1 MKKQIVTPLFL
12 LILACGSSNE
22 DLFSG
27 TIEIEDVR
35 ISARVSGA
43 VEERLVTQGDQIQTG
58 QTLIKIDQTEYLL
71 ALTQTQS
78 ALTIAEA
85 NLQTMIEGTRE
96 QQIISASSNVA
107 AARAARNQAVTDQ
120 QRARELAAAGAISD
134 QQLQAAETAATQAQT
149 QYTSAQQNYSLAV
162 EGVRATELEA
172 AQAAVESA
180 TAATELAWKR
190 LAWTDIT
197 SPVTGTVTGT
207 NIRAGENIMP
217 GMTLLTVADMD
228 TVKAV
233 FYISQPYL
241 AATGTGGTV
250 TVSTN
255 TTQTQDTQ
263 LENTVT
269 GTITN
274 IADRAE
280 FTPSQVETREGRTS
294 LVYRVEATI
303 PNPRNIFK
311 AGMPVD
317 VQMNRQ

>member
-1 MKKQIVTPLFL
+1 MKKQLVIPLFL

-22 DLFSG
+22 DMFSG
-27 TIEIEDVR
+27 TVEIDDVR
-35 ISARVSGA
+35 ISARVGGA
-43 VEERLVTQGDQIQTG
+43 VQERLITQGDQIQTG

-71 ALTQTQS
+71 ALTQTQA

-96 QQIISASSNVA
+96 QQIISASSTVA

-120 QRARELAAAGAISD
+120 QRARELAAAGAISE

-149 QYTSAQQNYSLAV
+149 QYISAQQNYSLAV
-162 EGVRATELEA
+162 EGARATELEA

-180 TAATELAWKR
+180 EAAMELAGQR

-207 NIRAGENIMP
+207 NIRAGENITP

-228 TVKAV
+228 TVKAI

-241 AATGTGGTV
+241 AATEIGSTV

-255 TTQTQDTQ
+255 TAQDTQ
-263 LENTVT
+263 TENTVT
-269 GTITN
+269 GTITR

-317 VQMNRQ
+317 VIYR